1 LFAHDDRC
9 QARRPCARRYDLDRR
24 QPAADTRLLRFVGEL
39 LFGERWQTPLAAC
52 LGSIRGRALSPATV
66 HQWSTRT
73 RSIPP
78 WVKDALVIALERA
91 QTDMRQRA
99 ETAQS
104 VARRIRRAES

>member
-1 LFAHDDRC
+1 MTTDAKRG
-9 QARRPCARRYDLDRR
+9 A
-24 QPAADTRLLRFVGEL
+24 PAPEDTTLTGDSRLLTPGFLRFVGEL